1 VQSLVDKLVACNPLI
16 ASITYKATE
25 KTKGETEKTKGETE
39 KTKGQSSLTSLD
51 SLVAFGRE
59 APDLYLFAARSADVS
74 FMLRSDTVMT
84 AGWPG
89 LEAESVS

>member
-1 VQSLVDKLVACNPLI
+1 MQSLVDKLVACNPLI
-16 ASITYKATE
+16 ASITYKA
-25 KTKGETEKTKGETE
+25 TEKTKGETE

-89 LEAESVS
+89 LEAESVSWSINY

>member
-1 VQSLVDKLVACNPLI
+1 MQSLVDKLVACNPLI
-16 ASITYKATE
+16 ASITYKA
-25 KTKGETEKTKGETE
+25 TEKTKGETE

>member
-1 VQSLVDKLVACNPLI
+1 MQSLVDKLVACNPLI
-16 ASITYKATE
+16 ASITYKA
-25 KTKGETEKTKGETE
+25 TEKTKGETE

-84 AGWPG
+84 AGWHG